1 MDLVR
6 DLLDKQVVDRNGRE
20 LGRVDSVILEL
31 RDDGSAVVSAIEIGF
46 IACAT
51 RLHPLLG
58 RCARAI
64 ETVLGLDPRRPVRIP
79 LSQVLDSRKDIRVDL
94 ASTDTPV
101 SEVEQLARRIVSAL
115 PGAR

>member
-6 DLLDKQVVDRNGRE
+6 DLLDKQVVDRNGLE
-20 LGRVDSVILEL
+20 LGRVDSIVLEL
-31 RDDGSAVVSAIEIGF
+31 RDDGSAVVTGIEVGL
-46 IACAT
+46 IAVAR

-64 ETVLGLDPRRPVRIP
+64 EMILGLDGNRPVRIAF
-79 LSQVLDSRKDIRVDL
+79 SKIIGFDKDIKVDL

-101 SEVEQLARRIVSAL
+101 TELERSARRIVSSI
-115 PGAR
+115 PGA